1 MFFLQIAI
9 LEVTAAELCVGEK
22 SASEKF
28 GLSLFGFG
36 GGDENELLSEF
47 AVIVVAVVTV
57 PVESEDGFVDLSSG
71 IIIIIVTVLFV
82 FVCDP
87 LVRLDVL
94 CSVRLRL
101 FPLETEDEVDEFD
114 KYDDPFE
121 SELFTIPI
129 GLPAVPLLSF
139 EPV

>member
-28 GLSLFGFG
+28 GFSLFGFG

-47 AVIVVAVVTV
+47 AVVVVVTV
-57 PVESEDGFVDLSSG
+57 AVESEDGFVDLSSG

-87 LVRLDVL
+87 LVKLDVL

-114 KYDDPFE
+114 KYEDPFE

-139 EPV
+139 ELV

>member
-47 AVIVVAVVTV
+47 AVVVVVTV
-57 PVESEDGFVDLSSG
+57 AVESEDGFVDLSSG

-87 LVRLDVL
+87 LVKLDVL
-94 CSVRLRL
+94 CSVRLKL

-114 KYDDPFE
+114 KYEDPFE

-139 EPV
+139 ELV

>member
-47 AVIVVAVVTV
+47 AVVVVVTV
-57 PVESEDGFVDLSSG
+57 AVESEDGFVDLSSG

-87 LVRLDVL
+87 LVKLDVL

-114 KYDDPFE
+114 KYEDPFE

-139 EPV
+139 ELV